1 MTTIPYTVETRPD
14 TGVNN
19 VKLGIWLFLAS
30 EVMLFGGLFSA
41 YALVR
46 TAAPAWPAG
55 WTVLSV
61 PLGAA
66 NTLVLIA
73 SSVTMVLAWV
83 ALQRRDL
90 TEYWL
95 FMSLTVL
102 LGIVFVIVKAF
113 EYADKFEH
121 GLRPASSMFLA
132 VYFTLTGVHALHVAS
147 GVLVN
152 SYLLAT
158 GAAMWARAPDQL
170 TNRVEAA
177 GLFWHF
183 VDIVWIFLFP
193 LLYLL

>member
-1 MTTIPYTVETRPD
+1 MMEIPYTVEARPE
-14 TGVNN
+14 TGVTN

-41 YALVR
+41 YVLLR
-46 TAAPAWPAG
+46 TGAPAWPPG
-55 WTVLSV
+55 WTILSV

-73 SSVTMVLAWV
+73 SSVTIVMAWLA
-83 ALQRRDL
+83 LEDRDV

-95 FMSLTVL
+95 FMGLTVL
-102 LGIVFVIVKAF
+102 LGVVFLVVKAF

-121 GLRPASSMFLA
+121 GLGPASSMFLG

-147 GVLVN
+147 GVVVN
-152 SYLLAT
+152 AYLLAS
-158 GAAMWARAPDQL
+158 GAALWARAPVQL